1 MIKAEIIAANDG
13 VKASELSR
21 QLVLQG
27 VRKEQAEA
35 LIEQISGNEAITS
48 NTVLTKEQTTA
59 ILEQAEAR
67 KMLSAQQR
75 KNIADDIEEAAS
87 SAQEASTEI
96 AQASADM
103 AESGTKIGSASSIL
117 ARGVAQLGAGLKSFL
132 SIFVSNPVAVIA
144 TITGSVIGLTYVIGK
159 FQDTAKNAAKSAS
172 NFATSMSSANS
183 TYNQE
188 IDSLNELIEKYKD
201 LREQLISAK
210 GDEEKTYDIKSQ
222 MLELQKQLN
231 EIYGDECDNVN
242 LVTNAYRDQTE
253 ELKKNAKQKALIFA
267 DRFPFRYLTDDYGL
281 DYYAAFPGC
290 SAETEASFETVIF
303 LAKKAD
309 ENGDC
314 IFITETSNG
323 DIANAV
329 NSNTSKK
336 NKKILTLDSMQSV
349 NKKDIKNGITY
360 ISVMEKNLETLE
372 IGVE

>member
-117 ARGVAQLGAGLKSFL
+117 ARGVTQLGAGLKSFL

-201 LREQLISAK
+201 LREQLISVK

-231 EIYGDECDNVN
+231 EIYGDECDNIN
-242 LVTNAYRDQTE
+242 LVTNA
-253 ELKKNAKQKALIFA
+253 
-267 DRFPFRYLTDDYGL
+267 
-281 DYYAAFPGC
+281 
-290 SAETEASFETVIF
+290 
-303 LAKKAD
+303 
-309 ENGDC
+309 
-314 IFITETSNG
+314 
-323 DIANAV
+323 
-329 NSNTSKK
+329 
-336 NKKILTLDSMQSV
+336 
-349 NKKDIKNGITY
+349 
-360 ISVMEKNLETLE
+360 
-372 IGVE
+372 